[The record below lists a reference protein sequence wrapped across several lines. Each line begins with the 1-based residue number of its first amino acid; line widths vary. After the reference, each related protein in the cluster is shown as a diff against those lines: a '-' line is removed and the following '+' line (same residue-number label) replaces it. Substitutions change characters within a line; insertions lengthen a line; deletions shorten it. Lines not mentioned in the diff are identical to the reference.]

1 MRDLSPPEL
10 IEKVVR
16 NYLRDECNSK
26 ESLNKKEGRYFK
38 LPYIGFFSR
47 CTQNKSN
54 N

>member
-16 NYLRDECNSK
+16 NYLRDECNSE

-38 LPYIGFFSR
+38 LPYIGVFSR